1 MKTEWIE
8 QWARLLVR
16 HAIRVNKGS
25 VIKVRGTVEARPL
38 IAAVYAELL
47 RAGAHP
53 RITTALPE
61 LTHLFYS
68 LASTDQLSYL
78 SPLDLHEARHC
89 DGFITIKSEANTRE
103 LSNIPPDKQVLTSK
117 AAKLLSDIIIKNDNW
132 TLTLFPTAAYAQD
145 ADMALTEFENFVAKA
160 MFLDTPD
167 PVAAW
172 QKQERWQAKLA
183 RRLQAAKTVRIV
195 GPDTDLTLSVAS
207 RTVLNDAGHHNIPGG
222 EIFTAPL
229 ETSANGRIRYTYPV
243 VAYGR
248 EISDIYLEFS
258 RGKVVKASAAKNE
271 EFLHKMLDMD
281 PGARY
286 LGELGIGTNYGIQRF
301 VRNILFDE
309 KIGGS
314 VHLAVGRSYPKCGGR
329 NKSAL
334 HWDMIKDLR
343 HGGLLYFDR
352 TLVQRDGKFL
362 I

>member
-1 MKTEWIE
+1 MRTEWIE
-8 QWARLLVR
+8 RWARLLVR
-16 HAIRVNKGS
+16 HAIRVTRGS
-25 VIKVRGTVEARPL
+25 VIKVRGTVEARAL
-38 IAAVYAELL
+38 MTAVYAELL

-53 RITTALPE
+53 RMTAVLPE
-61 LTHLFYS
+61 LTHLFYT
-68 LASTDQLSYL
+68 LASREQLGYL
-78 SPLDLHEARHC
+78 SPLDVHEARHC
-89 DGFITIKSEANTRE
+89 DGFITIKSDTNTRE
-103 LSNIPPDKQVLTSK
+103 LSTIPAEKQVITMK
-117 AAKLLSDIIIKNDNW
+117 AAKPLSDIIIKNDNW
-132 TLTLFPTAAYAQD
+132 TLTLYPTAAYAQD
-145 ADMALTEFENFVAKA
+145 ADMAMSEFETFVAKA
-160 MFLDTPD
+160 LFLDKSD

-172 QKQERWQAKLA
+172 QEQERWQAKLV
-183 RRLQAAKTVRIV
+183 RRLAAAKTVRIV
-195 GPDTDLTLSVAS
+195 GHDTDLSLSVAG
-207 RTVLNDAGHHNIPGG
+207 RTVLNDGGHHNIPGG

-229 ETSANGRIRYTYPV
+229 ETSAEGRIRYTYPV

-248 EISDIYLEFS
+248 EISDIYLEFA
-258 RGKVVKASAAKNE
+258 RGRVVKASAAKHE

-281 PGARY
+281 AGARY
-286 LGELGIGTNYGIQRF
+286 LGEFGIGTNYGIQRF

-343 HGGLLYFDR
+343 QGGMLYFDG